1 MDKIKKQILER
12 LDILRETKFVRPTAM
27 NLHGS
32 RPLMNRVQRQED
44 RLYKQKVLEQQ
55 KDLKLKLAKINKYYA
70 DLQVE
75 EERCLDLRKTYV
87 DSMESKFSLPVVKSI
102 DLVVPKPLI
111 SFQRMPTR
119 KLNRLNKRKRLRNLN
134 RVR

>member
-75 EERCLDLRKTYV
+75 EERRLDLSTPRMNSRKSTCAV
-87 DSMESKFSLPVVKSI
+87 PIFKTN
-102 DLVVPKPLI
+102 DLVISKPLI
-111 SFQRMPTR
+111 SIQRMPTR
-119 KLNRLNKRKRLRNLN
+119 KFNRLNRRKRLGNLKMEK
-134 RVR
+134 